1 VAERE
6 FPAGLDP
13 ARHRELR
20 GRHALLVRRVV
31 LTLLFAFVVAA
42 LLNVFGQHASN
53 SSASSADADL
63 HVRSP
68 TRLRSGLIFQA
79 RFDVVAHRTLA
90 QPKLVLDTGWIEG
103 MTINTTEPSA
113 MSEATR
119 NGRAVFSFD
128 TLDAGE
134 RLTFWIQ
141 AQVNPTTVGRRRWGV
156 ELDDRSVPLA
166 RVQRTAYVFP

>member
-1 VAERE
+1 MAERE
-6 FPAGLDP
+6 LPEGLDP

-20 GRHALLVRRVV
+20 GRHALSVRRIV
-31 LTLLFAFVVAA
+31 LVLLLAFVTAA
-42 LLNVFGQHASN
+42 LFGVFGQRPSS
-53 SSASSADADL
+53 SSASGAAADL
-63 HVRSP
+63 RVRSP
-68 TRLRSGLIFQA
+68 TRLRGGLVFQA

-103 MTINTTEPSA
+103 ITINTTEPQP

-119 NGRAVFSFD
+119 DGRLVLSFD

-141 AQVNPTTVGRRRWGV
+141 AQVNPTTVGRRRQGV
-156 ELDDRSVPLA
+156 ELDDRSVPIA
-166 RVQRTAYVFP
+166 VVHRTALVAP